1 MAAYT
6 INKDVKYG
14 FLNVIDVNRI
24 SADVKQEWFNQ
35 TLCPVND
42 CVVRLG
48 VVQGEFHWHHH
59 DKEDEFFFVVSG
71 KLFIDLEDKTIELAP
86 NQGFIVPH
94 GVKHRTRAPERSNH
108 GPIDLPK
115 RKLAVAVT
123 ASTTWVP
130 SGRVAAAGEQWKFT
144 LVSARTD

>member
-24 SADVKQEWFNQ
+24 SADVKEEWFNQ

-59 DKEDEFFFVVSG
+59 DREDSLGRPVARFCGRRHGPPGPPDQS
-71 KLFIDLEDKTIELAP
+71 LEVRQQFLELARQWP
-86 NQGFIVPH
+86 AQW
-94 GVKHRTRAPERSNH
+94 ADLLAER
-108 GPIDLPK
+108 
-115 RKLAVAVT
+115 
-123 ASTTWVP
+123 
-130 SGRVAAAGEQWKFT
+130 GR
-144 LVSARTD
+144 

>member
-24 SADVKQEWFNQ
+24 SADVKEKWFNQ

-48 VVQGEFHWHHH
+48 
-59 DKEDEFFFVVSG
+59 
-71 KLFIDLEDKTIELAP
+71 
-86 NQGFIVPH
+86 
-94 GVKHRTRAPERSNH
+94 
-108 GPIDLPK
+108 
-115 RKLAVAVT
+115 
-123 ASTTWVP
+123 
-130 SGRVAAAGEQWKFT
+130 AAA
-144 LVSARTD
+144 

>member
-86 NQGFIVPH
+86 NQGFTIPH
-94 GVKHRTRAPERSNH
+94 GVKHRTRAPERTVMLMME
-108 GPIDLPK
+108 G
-115 RKLAVAVT
+115 
-123 ASTTWVP
+123 
-130 SGRVAAAGEQWKFT
+130 AGVEPT
-144 LVSARTD
+144 SDA

>member
-24 SADVKQEWFNQ
+24 SADVKPGSGPQ
-35 TLCPVND
+35 TRSGARPPLPSGSP
-42 CVVRLG
+42 RA

-86 NQGFIVPH
+86 NQGFTIPH
-94 GVKHRTRAPERSNH
+94 GVKHRTRAPERTVMLMME
-108 GPIDLPK
+108 G
-115 RKLAVAVT
+115 
-123 ASTTWVP
+123 
-130 SGRVAAAGEQWKFT
+130 AGVEPT
-144 LVSARTD
+144 GDA